1 MIALVV
7 IALLSYL
14 IGAIP
19 SSILVSKLYKD
30 IDIRKFGSGNAG
42 TTNTFRILGWK
53 AGSTVALM
61 DITKGFVCAKFV
73 SDLTYIIGGVPD
85 IIFGWQTHAF
95 VMVYAGLMAVI
106 GHMFPV
112 YVKFKGGKGV
122 ITAAGMLLAIEPLS
136 ISLSIVLFAIVLF
149 VSRYVSLASVI
160 ATFFY
165 PLFALMLKLGFG
177 FDLSWSQVL
186 ISSIATIAII
196 LKHIPNLKRL
206 AQGNENRV
214 RSFAPAKGWLNKGEV
229 KPE

>member
-1 MIALVV
+1 MLALVT

-14 IGAIP
+14 IGAFP
-19 SSILVSKLYKD
+19 SSILVSKIYKD

-53 AGSTVALM
+53 AGSIVALI
-61 DITKGFVCAKFV
+61 DLGKGFLCAKFV
-73 SDLTYIIGGVPD
+73 SDLTYVIGGVPD
-85 IIFGWQTHAF
+85 IILGWHTHAF
-95 VMVYAGLMAVI
+95 VMVYAGLIAVL

-122 ITAAGMLLAIEPLS
+122 ITAAGMLFAIEPIS
-136 ISLSIVLFAIVLF
+136 ISLSILLFAIVLF

-165 PLFALMLKLGFG
+165 PLFALTLKLGFA
-177 FDLSWSQVL
+177 FEISWSQVL
-186 ISSIATIAII
+186 ISSIASVAII
-196 LKHIPNLKRL
+196 LKHIPNMRRL
-206 AQGNENRV
+206 IEGKENRV